1 MESASQV
8 RKVIVVGGGIG
19 GLAAA
24 WELTEEAKRQGLEL
38 EVRLLEASGRVGGSI
53 RTDRVDDCLIEA
65 GPDCIVSEKPWGVQ
79 LIEDVGLGDQL
90 APTNDADRRTYVL
103 WKGKLHPLPDG
114 LILLVPTKVTPFV
127 TASLFSWPGK
137 FRMALDLVLPK
148 RKTTG
153 DETLGDFIRRRLGR
167 EALDKLGEPLV
178 AGIHSGDPETMSV
191 ASTFPRFL
199 QMEQE
204 ERSLILAMLRR
215 MRAVRRARE
224 RAAAEIAA
232 GSGDGSGA
240 PRRQIP
246 RTMFITL
253 RRGLEELVAE
263 LARRLG
269 DERIELGQ
277 RVTGMRRAANGRWEV
292 TKAEGEAEQA
302 DAVILATPAHVTA
315 EILACLAPGV
325 AAELREMPYVS
336 SATVTLAYRRED
348 VPISPGGFG
357 TVIPKGEARRIKAFT
372 WVTTKFFERA
382 PADTVLMRCFVRVP
396 PGESVPSQDE
406 LRRIAARELTDIL
419 GLPEPL
425 WARAYRWE
433 RAMPQYVVGH
443 GARVE
448 RVEAAL
454 AELPGLVLA
463 GGAYHGS
470 GIPDTVR
477 VGRER
482 ARELVTRLRA

>member
-1 MESASQV
+1 M
-8 RKVIVVGGGIG
+8 
-19 GLAAA
+19 
-24 WELTEEAKRQGLEL
+24 
-38 EVRLLEASGRVGGSI
+38 
-53 RTDRVDDCLIEA
+53 
-65 GPDCIVSEKPWGVQ
+65 
-79 LIEDVGLGDQL
+79 
-90 APTNDADRRTYVL
+90 
-103 WKGKLHPLPDG
+103 
-114 LILLVPTKVTPFV
+114 FV
-127 TASLFSWPGK
+127 
-137 FRMALDLVLPK
+137 
-148 RKTTG
+148 
-153 DETLGDFIRRRLGR
+153 
-167 EALDKLGEPLV
+167 
-178 AGIHSGDPETMSV
+178 
-191 ASTFPRFL
+191 
-199 QMEQE
+199 
-204 ERSLILAMLRR
+204 
-215 MRAVRRARE
+215 
-224 RAAAEIAA
+224 
-232 GSGDGSGA
+232 
-240 PRRQIP
+240 
-246 RTMFITL
+246 TL
-253 RRGLEELVAE
+253 RRGLEELVVE

-277 RVTGMRRAANGRWEV
+277 KVTGIRRGADGRWEV
-292 TKAEGEAEQA
+292 TTAEGEAKPA
-302 DAVILATPAHVTA
+302 DAVILATPAHATA
-315 EILACLAPGV
+315 EILACLAPGI
-325 AAELREMPYVS
+325 ADELREMPYVS

-348 VPISPGGFG
+348 VPTSPGGFG

-396 PGESVPSQDE
+396 FGERVPSQDE
-406 LRRIAARELTDIL
+406 LKRIAARELADIL

-454 AELPGLVLA
+454 AELPGVVLA